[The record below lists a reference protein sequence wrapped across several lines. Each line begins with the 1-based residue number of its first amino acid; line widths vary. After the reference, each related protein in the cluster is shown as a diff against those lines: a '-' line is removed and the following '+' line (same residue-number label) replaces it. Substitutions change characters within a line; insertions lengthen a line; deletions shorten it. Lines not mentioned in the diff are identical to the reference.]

1 MFVTVL
7 FLIFLIKDHGTIKGF
22 ACCGAALEICASFRV
37 GVYSY
42 SLEHQ

>member
-22 ACCGAALEICASFRV
+22 ACCGAALKCLPLFVWVFIRI
-37 GVYSY
+37 
-42 SLEHQ
+42 L